1 MLVNRLVSAG
11 ASGNLGPFLLFD
23 HGYPFRYKKG
33 TPLSS
38 NLNEHPHRGLVAF
51 TYVLKGEVE
60 HFDSLGN
67 HEIAAEG
74 GAHWL
79 SAGKGVIHGERAS
92 ARLAQ
97 SGGTLHAIQCW
108 TNIPAVHKNDP
119 PKYQVLNADAFP
131 VAPLPNQGGVIH
143 VLLGKCGMYESPVE
157 SLSRAFL
164 YRVTLN
170 AKSACRIPV
179 CQEMRTAVFV
189 PDDPVLV
196 NGDLLG
202 KSQLWMVE
210 DSSEEIVL
218 LNPGITH
225 ADAFVLG
232 GPEPAERLIVQGPF
246 VMNTREEIAAA
257 YRDFFA
263 GEYGTIAKP

>member
-97 SGGTLHAIQCW
+97 SG
-108 TNIPAVHKNDP
+108 
-119 PKYQVLNADAFP
+119 
-131 VAPLPNQGGVIH
+131 
-143 VLLGKCGMYESPVE
+143 E
-157 SLSRAFL
+157 
-164 YRVTLN
+164 
-170 AKSACRIPV
+170 
-179 CQEMRTAVFV
+179 
-189 PDDPVLV
+189 LV
-196 NGDLLG
+196 NTLDIYQYLSL
-202 KSQLWMVE
+202 
-210 DSSEEIVL
+210 IFI
-218 LNPGITH
+218 NPN
-225 ADAFVLG
+225 F
-232 GPEPAERLIVQGPF
+232 
-246 VMNTREEIAAA
+246 
-257 YRDFFA
+257 
-263 GEYGTIAKP
+263 